1 MIDVVYFF
9 KRITKRTNYRINQYI
24 TTGIKAYL
32 YNCTCKLKDR
42 SQELLLATRGCR
54 NMKAKVWDR
63 GLVEGLYPPHPLPKG
78 SPEDF
83 GHKVAFVKYL
93 KSKGIL

>member
-24 TTGIKAYL
+24 TAGIKTYL

-42 SQELLLATRGCR
+42 GQELVLATRGCR
-54 NMKAKVWDR
+54 NMNAKGLGQGPGRKA
-63 GLVEGLYPPHPLPKG
+63 LPSPPTPKG
-78 SPEDF
+78 KPQRFLEI
-83 GHKVAFVKYL
+83 K
-93 KSKGIL
+93 

>member
-63 GLVEGLYPPHPLPKG
+63 GQKHEGESLGQGPGRRALPSPPTPKG
-78 SPEDF
+78 KPRRF
-83 GHKVAFVKYL
+83 WT
-93 KSKGIL
+93 